1 MTFISLIFGI
11 ITTRIEPLTHFLVIL
26 DTSHYDYCVIRL
38 WCSREP
44 TNKIERKNKCKDLY
58 GGGGG
63 GLDPGKTRRTNI
75 IFTLNMFQIKSLIF
89 SVSFYQIKNW
99 EGNIKSVEK

>member
-1 MTFISLIFGI
+1 M
-11 ITTRIEPLTHFLVIL
+11 
-26 DTSHYDYCVIRL
+26 
-38 WCSREP
+38 
-44 TNKIERKNKCKDLY
+44 
-58 GGGGG
+58 GGGG

>member
-63 GLDPGKTRRTNI
+63 VWTQEKHGGQ
-75 IFTLNMFQIKSLIF
+75 TLYLLLTCFKSR
-89 SVSFYQIKNW
+89 VSFFLLVFIKLKIGR
-99 EGNIKSVEK
+99 EI